1 MVSASTVSAVI
12 NEHSVRR
19 LSYLHGA
26 SSGIAAMCSSKC
38 SYAMFD
44 TADMLSAD
52 ALCANG
58 NCVHCRAETAALLQQ
73 HAAGTFLLRLNGKN
87 TDSIVISFVTAAA
100 AATSTATAAL
110 QHVLVKV
117 ESEGRCSMTL
127 SQHLQ
132 HSSSSSGSISSSSS
146 GSISSSSSAAAA
158 YRKQDYPTLAE
169 LISECAALTALLP
182 AAAADSS
189 IRADQLQAPEPIA
202 VAIAI
207 AKLRSVR

>member
-1 MVSASTVSAVI
+1 LLVCNAQHYWHAVCWYST
-12 NEHSVRR
+12 H
-19 LSYLHGA
+19 YLQLFAH
-26 SSGIAAMCSSKC
+26 
-38 SYAMFD
+38 Y
-44 TADMLSAD
+44 
-52 ALCANG
+52 
-58 NCVHCRAETAALLQQ
+58 RAETAALLQR

-87 TDSIVISFVTAAA
+87 TDSIVISFVTGAA

-132 HSSSSSGSISSSSS
+132 HSSSSS
-146 GSISSSSSAAAA
+146 SSSAAAA

-182 AAAADSS
+182 AAAESS
-189 IRADQLQAPEPIA
+189 CVVADQLQAPEPVG
-202 VAIAI
+202 VATVI